1 MPPRRKRRID
11 PALFEL
17 PVERIRAGEFSDV
30 YFNRARAALR
40 TAERSARVT
49 WQVSVKKAGWLGGI
63 DEAVALLKLCA
74 DDFAAL
80 DVQAL
85 YEGDRVEPWDT
96 VLLVEGEY
104 DNFAHLETLVLGTL
118 GRRTRIC
125 SNVRTLVDAAR
136 PKAIYFFGA
145 RSDHAALQPGDG
157 FSAMV
162 GGAASVSTDAQ
173 GRFLGKPGVGTIPH
187 ALIAAYGGDTVAA
200 TLAVAAV
207 TPPEVPLIALVDY
220 ENDSVKTS
228 LAVARAL
235 EGRLWGVR
243 LDTAEYMVDRSVV
256 PLMGSFRP
264 TGVNATLVWAVRN
277 ALDAEGFGDVKIV
290 ASGGFDVPRI
300 RAFEED
306 GVPVDA
312 YGVGASI
319 MEGRWDFTADV
330 VRLDGQPQAKAGRE
344 FRANA
349 RLEKVK

>member
-1 MPPRRKRRID
+1 MAPRRKRRVD

-40 TAERSARVT
+40 AAERPARVT
-49 WQVSVKKAGWLGGI
+49 WQVSAKQAGWLGGI
-63 DEAVALLKLCA
+63 DEAVALLKLCS

-80 DVQAL
+80 DVHAL

-104 DNFAHLETLVLGTL
+104 TNFAHLETLVLGTL
-118 GRRTRIC
+118 ARRTRVC
-125 SNVRTLVDAAR
+125 TNMRHLVEAAR
-136 PKAIYFFGA
+136 PKPIYYFGA
-145 RSDHAALQPGDG
+145 RSDHALLQPGDG
-157 FSAMV
+157 LSAHV

-173 GRFLGKPGVGTIPH
+173 GQFTGKKGVGTVPH
-187 ALIAAYGGDTVAA
+187 ALIAAFDGDTVAA
-200 TLAVAAV
+200 AIAVAKIL
-207 TPPEVPLIALVDY
+207 PPDVPLIALVDY
-220 ENDSVKTS
+220 DNDSVGCS

-235 EGRLWGVR
+235 DGRLWGVR
-243 LDTAEYMVDRSVV
+243 LDTSEFMVDRSVI

-264 TGVNATLVWAVRN
+264 TGVNPPLVWNVRN

-290 ASGGFDVPRI
+290 ASGGFTVSRI
-300 RAFEED
+300 RAFEEE

-312 YGVGASI
+312 YGVGASVQ
-319 MEGRWDFTADV
+319 EGHWDFTADV
-330 VRLDGQPQAKAGRE
+330 VQLDGKPQAKAGRE
-344 FRANA
+344 LRPNP